1 VSENDKKP
9 PNVNPKPPPKV
20 KPTPP
25 PIRVLKES
33 NEHKRKK

>member
-1 VSENDKKP
+1 VSENDKKT